1 MLVAC
6 TAEVELPSPETSV
19 TLPDWL
25 NAVLVREVT
34 EEPEYRS
41 YSLAVRAGKLR

>member
-1 MLVAC
+1 M
-6 TAEVELPSPETSV
+6 AEVELPTPETKV

-25 NAVLVREVT
+25 AAVLVREVT

-41 YSLAVRAGKLR
+41 YRLAVRAGKLC